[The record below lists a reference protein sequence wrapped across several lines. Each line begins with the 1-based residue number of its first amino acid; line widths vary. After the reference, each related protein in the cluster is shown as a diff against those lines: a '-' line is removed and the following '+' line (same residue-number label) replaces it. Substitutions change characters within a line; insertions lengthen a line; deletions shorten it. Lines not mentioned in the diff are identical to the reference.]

1 MKRISMI
8 GLVTMSFC
16 LTYYA
21 ELVPNLNVFSIEG
34 GLISKYDFNGN
45 ALDNLDIHSGTVDGA
60 SGSFNR
66 FGQLESALHFDGK
79 NDSVNLGV
87 DFLSFDSISISLW
100 LFPKSESIE
109 DIVGNDQ
116 YFISSGEP
124 GVSAGIYGVWNEG
137 ALYTGFSTIDKR
149 VSSIYHSYLPKN
161 NWYHIVLNID
171 FIEETSLTYVN
182 GILVNSDNFESGSFL
197 DPVSNLIIGAANFSE
212 TNGFYGGIDDLSI
225 YSKLLT
231 VDEIESLYSNGCP
244 DSVYIPNLELAHDT
258 FLFAYSFVSIDS
270 LKIDSTYELNVVA
283 PNTSIDTGYLE
294 GLSNM
299 NIYPNSGCN
308 QTGNIYKTHFQ
319 HRGVYINNF
328 VSDGYLGNAIKED
341 SILDWAV
348 RHEFNNVYLYN
359 IGSAM
364 SMGLQEDLDS
374 FVQKAH
380 DWEMPIEVT
389 FVSAGFGTSFTNI
402 ELFHDDYENI
412 PDGAVSE
419 IEFWNGSKTYADDFA
434 PWIDRLNSLK
444 YDTVTIDSIVRN
456 PDLYRRF
463 YIGKIKDGGEPASL
477 DIAEN
482 LVINHDEI
490 FLTNYHSEGYNLS
503 TSASENSIRNKLSL
517 LGEAGFSLGQKVNI
531 VILFNVRQ
539 DSPAPQIWDF
549 FEEAGE
555 DQYFKQAYESFYN
568 DFLEADDIEFKNY
581 LNLKGYGFYRY
592 TDAIEARE

>member
-1 MKRISMI
+1 MI

-66 FGQLESALHFDGK
+66 FGQLESALHFDGE

-100 LFPKSESIE
+100 IFPKSESTEGISE
-109 DIVGNDQ
+109 NDQ

-124 GVSAGIYGVWNEG
+124 GVSTGIYGIWNEG
-137 ALYTGFSTIDKR
+137 ALYAGFSTIDKR
-149 VSSIYHSYLPKN
+149 VSSLYHSYLPMN
-161 NWYHIVLNID
+161 NWYHIVLDID
-171 FIEETSLTYVN
+171 FVEETSLTYVN
-182 GILVNSDNFESGSFL
+182 GTLVNTDSFESGSFM
-197 DPVSNLIIGAANFSE
+197 DPVSNLIVGAASFSD

-231 VDEIESLYSNGCP
+231 VVEIESLYSNGCP
-244 DSVYIPNLELAHDT
+244 DSLYLPNLELAHDT
-258 FLFAYSFVSIDS
+258 FLFAHSFVSIDS

-402 ELFHDDYENI
+402 ELFHDDYENM
-412 PDGAVSE
+412 PDGVVSE

-444 YDTVTIDSIVRN
+444 CDTVTIDSIVRN
-456 PDLYRRF
+456 SDLYRRF

-517 LGEAGFSLGQKVNI
+517 LGEAGFNLGQKVNI

-539 DSPAPQIWDF
+539 DSPAPQIWEF